1 MTSLA
6 VGGDISQKTISF
18 PTIPTKMFSF
28 PNPVNEKAAR
38 VVAGVVMV
46 VALVA
51 LLTSAYWLLAP
62 LAYGFW
68 ARVLTGPTL
77 SPLGQFATRVAAP
90 RLGPP
95 KYVPGPPKRFAQ
107 GMGAAFT
114 TGAAILALAGA
125 TTGADVLLGMLI
137 IAAALESIVAFCLG
151 CQVFAG
157 LMRIGLVPE
166 SVCLECADIYRR
178 RASRAAG

>member
-1 MTSLA
+1 
-6 VGGDISQKTISF
+6 
-18 PTIPTKMFSF
+18 MFSF

-46 VALVA
+46 VALITLA
-51 LLTSAYWLLAP
+51 TSAYWLLIP

-90 RLGPP
+90 QLGAP

-107 GMGAAFT
+107 GMGTAIT
-114 TGAAILALAGA
+114 TTALILWLAGA
-125 TTGADVLLGMLI
+125 TTGAEVLLGMLVV
-137 IAAALESIVAFCLG
+137 AAGLESILALCLG
-151 CQVFAG
+151 CQIFAL
-157 LMRIGLVPE
+157 LMRTGLIPE
-166 SVCLECADIYRR
+166 SVCLECSNLNWR
-178 RASRAAG
+178 

>member
-1 MTSLA
+1 
-6 VGGDISQKTISF
+6 V
-18 PTIPTKMFSF
+18 FSF

-46 VALVA
+46 VALVTLA
-51 LLTSAYWLLAP
+51 TSAHWLLIP

-77 SPLGQFATRVAAP
+77 SPLGRFATAVAAP

-107 GMGAAFT
+107 GMGAAIT
-114 TGAAILALAGA
+114 TAALILWLAGA
-125 TTGADVLLGMLI
+125 TTATDVLL
-137 IAAALESIVAFCLG
+137 AALVVAAGLESIFALCLG

-157 LMRIGLVPE
+157 LMRAGLVPE
-166 SVCLECADIYRR
+166 SVCLECSNLNWR
-178 RASRAAG
+178 